1 MIDIMQSVLASV
13 QMSPKGNLIIALLCA
28 LVGVLVI
35 ALIVFIGGYIR
46 LVRSH
51 NRKEHIHL
59 EYKHIPRENLP
70 EKKSAER
77 KRGKKKKQKPNSSD
91 GDVV

>member
-1 MIDIMQSVLASV
+1 MMDMMQTALASV
-13 QMSPKGNLIIALLCA
+13 QMSPTGNLIIALLSAFVGA
-28 LVGVLVI
+28 LVIVLTVLV
-35 ALIVFIGGYIR
+35 GEHIR

-59 EYKHIPRENLP
+59 EYKHIPRENTQ

-77 KRGKKKKQKPNSSD
+77 KRGKKKQKSNLSNGD
-91 GDVV
+91 GV